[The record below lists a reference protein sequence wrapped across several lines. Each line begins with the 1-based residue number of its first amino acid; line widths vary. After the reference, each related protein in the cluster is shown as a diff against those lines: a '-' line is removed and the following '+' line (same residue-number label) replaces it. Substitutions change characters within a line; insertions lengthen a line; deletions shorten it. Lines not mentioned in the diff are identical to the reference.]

1 MKGKSPVSDNREACG
16 RATIHDVAQRAGVSH
31 TTVSRVINGYSGVTD
46 KTRLAV
52 ASAIKALGYSPNP
65 AAQSLANGRQLVLGL
80 CYSNPT
86 DAYFAEILLGCFTQ
100 VNLSKCQLVLQRGDA
115 AAVTRDGVAS
125 LIEKGVDGIVLTP
138 PLCNANDLLQALS
151 RAGIPA
157 ALVTSGQPATGF
169 SAVSID
175 DRKAAREMTQ
185 YLLELGHRRIG
196 FIAGHPSHSASE
208 QRYLGF
214 TDAME
219 GAGLPVQAGQVAQS
233 LCTYQ
238 SGLEATEYLLTS
250 GFNPTAIF
258 SCNEDM
264 ALAAIAL
271 SFRRGLDV
279 PGDISIAGFDDTPM
293 ASTVIPSLTAV
304 RRPLA
309 EMASEAVRLL
319 TEQLVAERAGH
330 SWSPPHVVMDFSIIK
345 RASTGAPP
353 AKRASDASME
363 NVVGRI
369 GH

>member
-1 MKGKSPVSDNREACG
+1 M
-16 RATIHDVAQRAGVSH
+16 SH
-31 TTVSRVINGYSGVTD
+31 TTVSRVINGHSGVTD

-52 ASAIKALGYSPNP
+52 AASIKALGYSPNP
-65 AAQSLANGRQLVLGL
+65 AAQSLANGQRWMLGL

-100 VNLSKCQLVLQRGDA
+100 ANRSKCELVLLRSDA
-115 AAVTRDGVAS
+115 AAMTRDGVAS

-138 PLCNANDLLQALS
+138 PLCNSTDVLQALS
-151 RAGIPA
+151 SAGIPA

-185 YLLELGHRRIG
+185 YLLDLGHRRIG
-196 FIAGHPSHSASE
+196 FIAGHPNHSASE

-219 GAGLPVQAGQVAQS
+219 QAGLPVQPSQVARS

-238 SGLEATEYLLTS
+238 SGLEATEYLLTN
-250 GFNPTAIF
+250 GLDPTAIF

-271 SFRRGLDV
+271 SLRKGLDV

-309 EMASEAVRLL
+309 EMASAAVSLL
-319 TEQLVAERAGH
+319 IEQLAAERAGR
-330 SWSPPHVVMDFSIIK
+330 SWVSPHVMMDFSIIK

-353 AKRASDASME
+353 ATGASEVRRKNLM
-363 NVVGRI
+363 GRSEKATQ
-369 GH
+369 

>member
-1 MKGKSPVSDNREACG
+1 LKGKSPAKSKKENGG
-16 RATIHDVAQRAGVSH
+16 RVTIYDVARHAKISH

-52 ASAIKALGYSPNP
+52 ASSIKALGYSPNL
-65 AAQSLANGRQLVLGL
+65 AAQSLANGQQFVLGL

-100 VNLSKCQLVLQRGDA
+100 ANLSKCQLVLKRGDT
-115 AAVTRDGVAS
+115 AAVARDGVTS
-125 LIEKGVDGIVLTP
+125 LIEKGVDGIILTP
-138 PLCNANDLLQALS
+138 PLCNSNDVLQALAS
-151 RAGIPA
+151 AGIPA

-196 FIAGHPSHSASE
+196 FIAGHPNHSASE

-214 TDAME
+214 TDAMKD
-219 GAGLPVQAGQVAQS
+219 AGLAVQAGQVVQS

-238 SGLEATEYLLTS
+238 SGLDATESLLS
-250 GFNPTAIF
+250 NRFNPTAIF
-258 SCNEDM
+258 ACNEDM
-264 ALAAIAL
+264 ALAAMAF
-271 SFRRGLDV
+271 SFRKGLDV

-319 TEQLVAERAGH
+319 IEQLGGERAGRA
-330 SWSPPHVVMDFSIIK
+330 WLPAHVMMEFSIVK
-345 RASTGAPP
+345 RASTAAPP
-353 AKRASDASME
+353 AKT
-363 NVVGRI
+363 GRSGTNRKNAKFI
-369 GH
+369 A

>member
-1 MKGKSPVSDNREACG
+1 LKGKSPVSDDREASG
-16 RATIHDVAQRAGVSH
+16 RATIRDVAQRAGVSH

-52 ASAIKALGYSPNP
+52 ASSIKALGYSPNP
-65 AAQSLANGRQLVLGL
+65 AAQSLANGQQLVLGL

-100 VNLSKCQLVLQRGDA
+100 VNLSKCQLVLKRGDA
-115 AAVTRDGVAS
+115 AAIACDGVTS
-125 LIEKGVDGIVLTP
+125 LAEKGVDGIVLTP
-138 PLCNANDLLQALS
+138 PLCNSDSLLQALS
-151 RAGIPA
+151 SAGIPA

-219 GAGLPVQAGQVAQS
+219 EAGLPVQAGQVAQS
-233 LCTYQ
+233 LCTYR

-258 SCNEDM
+258 SCNEEL

-271 SFRRGLDV
+271 SFRKGFDV

-293 ASTVIPSLTAV
+293 ASTIIPSLTAV

-319 TEQLVAERAGH
+319 VEQLAAERAGR
-330 SWSPPHVVMDFSIIK
+330 SWLPPHVMMDFSIIK
-345 RASTGAPP
+345 RASTARL
-353 AKRASDASME
+353 AA
-363 NVVGRI
+363 VFGRE
-369 GH
+369 G